1 MSNYKECDKIS
12 TEFIN
17 LLQERGQLAGSSSFE
32 PLLAGYSY
40 TTGYLN
46 GLLSTLMEASP
57 ENFKMVKDRLD
68 ALKEQN

>member
-1 MSNYKECDKIS
+1 MNNYKECDKIS

-17 LLQERGQLAGSSSFE
+17 LLQERGQIAGSSSLE
-32 PLLAGYSY
+32 PMLAGYSY

-46 GLLSTLMEASP
+46 NLLNTLMEASP